1 MKNKN
6 IIFILI
12 FLIFLTSCTKYNTI
26 YIDNGA
32 EEIKI
37 KAEVA
42 DTQEKRE
49 RGLQF
54 RKHLDE
60 NSGMFFVF
68 GADADY
74 SFWMKNTL
82 IPLDIIWIDEDKV
95 IHIEHAL
102 PCSIEPCTIYS
113 STTPVKYVLEASPE
127 FVTDNNLVV
136 GTEIRIDISS

>member
-68 GADADY
+68 GAYSDY
-74 SFWMKNTL
+74 SFWLKNTL
-82 IPLDIIWIDEDKV
+82 IPLVIIFISKDFN
-95 IHIEHAL
+95 I
-102 PCSIEPCTIYS
+102 IYII
-113 STTPVKYVLEASPE
+113 YAYHYEE
-127 FVTDNNLVV
+127 
-136 GTEIRIDISS
+136 